1 MCGGFTCSRNT
12 LILLN
17 LVYIVSFA
25 VMSQFREIDKKVKLF
40 FKIKNM
46 LFPYQVVGVSLIV
59 CSVYGNRFTDLPI
72 LPSAIAC
79 GIVLIFL
86 SLLGLY
92 GSFKHHQVSLFFY
105 MIILF
110 CLFIVQFAIACSCL
124 AVNKHQQEV
133 FARQGWDEIDD
144 NLKGEVQRT
153 FHCCGFNDTKIPDH
167 PPCDITDV
175 NQFCCKDPKAETCID
190 GACQPCLKQL
200 EKTIDSAFRV
210 TGTIGLLFSFSEVKF
225 EF

>member
-17 LVYIVSFA
+17 LVYIVSN
-25 VMSQFREIDKKVKLF
+25 
-40 FKIKNM
+40 FKNFLNFQKSIKRKIT
-46 LFPYQVVGVSLIV
+46 QVVGSLLIG
-59 CSVYGNRFTDLPI
+59 CSVYGNRYTDLPI

-79 GIVLIFL
+79 GVVLIFL

-92 GSFKHHQVSLFFY
+92 GAAKHHQVSLFFY

-133 FARQGWDEIDD
+133 FARQGWDEIGDD
-144 NLKGEVQRT
+144 LKSEVQRT
-153 FHCCGFNDTKIPDH
+153 FHCCGFNDTKIADH
-167 PPCDITDV
+167 PSCDAV
-175 NQFCCKDPKAETCID
+175 NKICCANVKDATCINNE
-190 GACQPCLKQL
+190 CQPCLQQL
-200 EKTIDSAFRV
+200 ENTIDSAFRV
-210 TGTIGLLFSFSEVKF
+210 TGTIGLLFSFSEVK
-225 EF
+225 